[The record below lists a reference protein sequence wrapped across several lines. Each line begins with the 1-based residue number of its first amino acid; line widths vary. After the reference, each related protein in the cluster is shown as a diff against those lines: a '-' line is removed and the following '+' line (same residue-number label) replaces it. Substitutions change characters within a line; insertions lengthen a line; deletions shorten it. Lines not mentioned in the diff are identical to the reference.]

1 MEITYDHDITYILLY
16 GAEAMNRKL
25 KLISAMVLSSVAI
38 GNAHAALTDDQGT
51 VHFRGKLLIRPVKY
65 QQIQRR

>member
-1 MEITYDHDITYILLY
+1 
-16 GAEAMNRKL
+16 MNRKL

-51 VHFRGKLLIRPVKY
+51 VHFQGKLLIRPVKY